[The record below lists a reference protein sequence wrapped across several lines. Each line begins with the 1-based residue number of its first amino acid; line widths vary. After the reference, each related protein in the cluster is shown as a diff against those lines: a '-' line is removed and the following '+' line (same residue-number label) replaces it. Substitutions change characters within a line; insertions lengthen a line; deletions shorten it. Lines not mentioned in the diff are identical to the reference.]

1 MKCHDEQSLL
11 FLPALIVSILSYPF
25 LPPSTTAALSP
36 SRFSLM
42 PCGNQSHV
50 LHRGQGQDAGRHL
63 SPRPRESSQ
72 AQPSAQARTI
82 GMDKVGGG
90 ISTVAVAP
98 PAPATPPAARHL
110 QLRHGGRARGSAES
124 SYQYLDHRPRSSADP
139 QSDLD
144 HLLHIAAHPEK
155 P

>member
-36 SRFSLM
+36 SRFTLM

-50 LHRGQGQDAGRHL
+50 LHSGQGQDASRHL
-63 SPRPRESSQ
+63 SPRPWQSSQ

-98 PAPATPPAARHL
+98 QHQQLPLQHGTCSSDMGGGQGGQLSPATSTWIIGLEAQQIPSL
-110 QLRHGGRARGSAES
+110 T
-124 SYQYLDHRPRSSADP
+124 
-139 QSDLD
+139 
-144 HLLHIAAHPEK
+144 
-155 P
+155 